1 MGTTTD
7 RSRQR
12 RARHSE
18 GRPKA
23 ITTGGKHVLSRLGR
37 LWDRVLDVMA
47 LLSAVA
53 MTCTLLFTFA
63 GVVSRYVFGR
73 AQAWTVEVSE
83 YLLLYMVFLGGA
95 WLLREDGHVRM
106 DLLVQNLQGAK
117 RELLEVL
124 LFVISTALVGV
135 VAYYGVVVTWEAY
148 ASGSLHSV
156 SSLRPRVYLLLLPI
170 PVGGVC
176 LFVECLRRVA
186 LHVRSFRQA
195 RAEGAVVVPERA
207 PAGVVEK
214 ETGLF

>member
-1 MGTTTD
+1 M
-7 RSRQR
+7 
-12 RARHSE
+12 
-18 GRPKA
+18 
-23 ITTGGKHVLSRLGR
+23 LSRLGR
-37 LWDRVLDVMA
+37 WWDRVLDAMA

-53 MTCTLLFTFA
+53 MVCTLLFTFA

-106 DLLVQNLQGAK
+106 DLLVQNLEGAK
-117 RELLEVL
+117 REALEVV
-124 LFVISTALVGV
+124 LFLISTALVAI

-186 LHVRSFRQA
+186 VHMRSFREA
-195 RAEGAVVVPERA
+195 RAAGAVAVPER
-207 PAGVVEK
+207 PPETLVEK
-214 ETGLF
+214 EAGLF